1 MRTYMPTWAEINL
14 DNILCNYQALKSLTQ
29 DGTKACAIIK
39 ANAYGHGS
47 VEIAKHLEKH
57 GCDYFGVATANE
69 ALELRQHGIKAPL
82 MCLAYVEDSLYKEF
96 IEKDIDLP
104 LFSYKVAEEVS
115 KAAAE
120 LGKYAKIHIKLD
132 TGMSR
137 VGFAIED
144 QTIEEIQKIAKLPNL
159 ILQGIYTHFAMADT
173 NDRTETDLQ
182 FEKYK
187 FIVDTLESEGI
198 YFKINHVCNSAA
210 TMQYPEYH
218 LDMVRLGIALYGHAP
233 SDEMDT
239 SMVELKPAM
248 TLKSRVTHVKQL
260 EAGRGI
266 SYGHKYHV
274 EGETES
280 IATMPIGYADGFT
293 RMLSG
298 KADVFIHGKQYP
310 VVGRICMDQSMVKVD
325 EHVKLGDEITIF
337 SGKGEMAI
345 ERLAARLQ
353 TINYELLCMVQRRIP
368 RVYIVNGEKVQTVN
382 YLLDELLGKK

>member
-14 DNILCNYQALKSLTQ
+14 DNILHNYNTLKALTP

-39 ANAYGHGS
+39 ANGYGHGS

-69 ALELRQHGIKAPL
+69 ALELRKSGVKAPL
-82 MCLAYVEDSLYKEF
+82 MCLAYVESTLYREF

-104 LFSYKVAEEVS
+104 LFSYEVAKNISEEAQ
-115 KAAAE
+115 K
-120 LGKYAKIHIKLD
+120 LNKYAKIHIKLD

-144 QTIEEIQKIAKLPNL
+144 ETIEEIEKISKLPNL
-159 ILQGIYTHFAMADT
+159 VLQGIYTHFALADT
-173 NDRTETDLQ
+173 TDRTETDNQ
-182 FEKYK
+182 YEKYMS
-187 FIVDTLESEGI
+187 VVERLEEKGI

-218 LDMVRLGIALYGHAP
+218 LDMVRLGIALYGHYP
-233 SDEMDT
+233 SEDVDK
-239 SMVELKPAM
+239 SIAQLKPAM
-248 TLKSRVTHVKQL
+248 TLKTRVSHVKLL
-260 EAGRGI
+260 EVGRGI
-266 SYGHKYHV
+266 SYGHNYHV
-274 EGETES
+274 KDKPEH

-298 KADVFIHGKQYP
+298 KADVFINDKRYD
-310 VVGRICMDQSMVKVD
+310 VVGRICMDQSMVRVD
-325 EHVKLGDEITIF
+325 ETVKLGDEITIF
-337 SGKGEMAI
+337 SGNGEMAI
-345 ERLAARLQ
+345 ERLAAQLG

-368 RVYIVNGEKVQTVN
+368 RVYIVEGEKVKTVN
-382 YLLDELLGKK
+382 YLLD